1 MVAVVELEPSSLARE
16 QSWWLQA
23 VAVVVPGAQ
32 MMRQL
37 ERVDIRR
44 RASSLQR
51 TAATVQPP
59 LLDTTVVDQVVA
71 VVVSMAVLVEP
82 LLVVSEPSITAVA
95 GTAETIS

>member
-16 QSWWLQA
+16 RSWWLQV
-23 VAVVVPGAQ
+23 VAVVVLGAQ

-51 TAATVQPP
+51 TAATVQPLP
-59 LLDTTVVDQVVA
+59 LAPTEADQVV
-71 VVVSMAVLVEP
+71 VEEERKAVLV
-82 LLVVSEPSITAVA
+82 AR
-95 GTAETIS
+95 